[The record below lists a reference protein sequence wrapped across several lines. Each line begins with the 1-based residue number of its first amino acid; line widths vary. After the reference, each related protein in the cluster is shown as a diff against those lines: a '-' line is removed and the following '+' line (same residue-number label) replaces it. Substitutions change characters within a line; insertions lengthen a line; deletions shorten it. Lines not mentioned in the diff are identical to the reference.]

1 MSTGPGPD
9 GMTEEQYRAALEA
22 EMKRISIDEVVLQS
36 AVSILN
42 LGLRRTGLMQ
52 GTEDEKDLAQAQT
65 AIEVVRA
72 MMPRLEA
79 AVPEQAKALRDGL
92 SQLQMAYVRAGGTAP
107 AAPAAPAAPGASAP
121 PEDPNQPEEPE
132 GPGPAQRSGRLWIPG
147 Q

>member
-1 MSTGPGPD
+1 MSGMPE

-22 EMKRISIDEVVLQS
+22 EMKRIKVEEVVLQS

-65 AIEVVRA
+65 AIEVVRG
-72 MMPRLEA
+72 MMPQLEA
-79 AVPEQAKALRDGL
+79 AVPDQAKALRDGL
-92 SQLQMAYVRAGGTAP
+92 SQLQMAYVRAGGTPP
-107 AAPAAPAAPGASAP
+107 AEGGQEPPAP
-121 PEDPNQPEEPE
+121 PPRQEQEQDP
-132 GPGPAQRSGRLWIPG
+132 GRGPAQSSGRLWVPG

>member
-1 MSTGPGPD
+1 MSTGAGPGPE

-22 EMKRISIDEVVLQS
+22 EMKRIKVDEVVLQS
-36 AVSILN
+36 AVSIIN

-72 MMPRLEA
+72 MMPQLEA

-107 AAPAAPAAPGASAP
+107 AAPEEPAPAASGPQ
-121 PEDPNQPEEPE
+121 QPEPE